1 MFVLNGFAFARSGN
15 FNPRGL
21 CEAKGWSAKIS
32 GMKNVLNENDR
43 HNFGKCRQAFQFSLA
58 LKGGRFICH
67 SRIYREAVAAELQK
81 WSDKITSC
89 TKG

>member
-1 MFVLNGFAFARSGN
+1 MSLTRMTAITLENADRR
-15 FNPRGL
+15 FNSRLP
-21 CEAKGWSAKIS
+21 S
-32 GMKNVLNENDR
+32 
-43 HNFGKCRQAFQFSLA
+43 
-58 LKGGRFICH
+58 KGGRFICH